1 MDFGGG
7 SLERPQ
13 SAERNYHLLKR
24 GRRKYRHRGG
34 AIGMFSSTLGGW
46 FGRLFIL
53 PHMIVGLCLIIFPF
67 LLGAR
72 SVIGVEVP
80 ATVADR
86 IKYRD
91 SEGARCYKL
100 EVEYDYAGT
109 QYSEDIGLNREQY
122 SQYRKGD
129 QVFVRFLPVARAFT
143 QEIRRQGAAY
153 ENIPVSTVAFY
164 LFFATFWNGIVGVFF
179 VVMYVG
185 PFLQWWLLRFGQ
197 VATGTVV
204 DKSVDSSGEDTS
216 YKVTYSFTPGKKT
229 SSASVSSYLTDSSSV
244 QFPSSSRHANISTNV
259 VSQMLY
265 NKFNQGDQVTV
276 LYLPAF
282 PKVNMTIEMSEYEV
296 CE

>member
-1 MDFGGG
+1 MDLGGG

-34 AIGMFSSTLGGW
+34 AFGMFSSTLGGW

-53 PHMIVGLCLIIFPF
+53 PHMIVGLCLIIYPF

-72 SVIGVEVP
+72 SFYGVEVP

-91 SEGARCYKL
+91 SEGARCYKV

-129 QVFVRFLPVARAFT
+129 EVFVRFLPVARAAT
-143 QEIRRQGAAY
+143 QEMRRQGNVY
-153 ENIPVSTVAFY
+153 EGIPLSTVAFY

-179 VVMYVG
+179 CGHVRGTILAMVAASIRLGGNRYG
-185 PFLQWWLLRFGQ
+185 CGQ
-197 VATGTVV
+197 
-204 DKSVDSSGEDTS
+204 ECR
-216 YKVTYSFTPGKKT
+216 
-229 SSASVSSYLTDSSSV
+229 
-244 QFPSSSRHANISTNV
+244 Q
-259 VSQMLY
+259 
-265 NKFNQGDQVTV
+265 
-276 LYLPAF
+276 
-282 PKVNMTIEMSEYEV
+282 
-296 CE
+296 